1 MKMRM
6 KNLFFVLLMGVLP
19 MQAQIT
25 MNIDAT
31 QRGPEI
37 SPYQY
42 GLFFEEINH
51 AGDGGL
57 YAELIR
63 NRSFEDNITFDNA
76 TVPEYWMSVGDAGL
90 QLVTD
95 DLLNDVQ
102 EKCMKIYTT
111 TASADNLQGAAN
123 SGFWGMNIV
132 SGKTYRLSLWVKGSN
147 SGYTGNL
154 MAQLQTADGLTVC
167 GETILT
173 GEVAVGE
180 WRKLTATI
188 TATASDPKG
197 RFALLTSNNGSLFV
211 DVVSLFPETW
221 KGRENGMRPDLAQ
234 LLADTKPTFLRFPGG
249 CYVEGTNGFENAF
262 QWKKTIGPIEGRNG
276 HQNVNW
282 GYRSS
287 DGLGYDEYLQL
298 CEDLGAAPMFVVN
311 VGLGHGYIIP
321 MEDLDT
327 LVQNTLDAIEYANG
341 DASTVWGARR
351 IANGH
356 AEPYG
361 LKFVEIG
368 NENYQA
374 NSAQQSQDYAERY
387 YKFYK
392 AIKEKYP
399 EIITIGNVEAWG
411 TDNPSW
417 RNDYPV
423 ELVDEHYYRSNT
435 WMRNNYHKYDNY
447 DRSIGVYNGEYAANE
462 TGTYGT
468 YGNMNSALGEAVYML
483 GMEKNSDV
491 CRMASFAPIFTHVS
505 DPRWPYDMIHFD
517 AEKTFVTPSYYV
529 QKLMANNLGK
539 ENLLWTESGNALSE
553 VSKIGI
559 GTWNTSVYFDDV
571 KVVSG
576 EDVLIDDDFSTN
588 SGWTDGTGTWNVVGR
603 TKRQTNTNLTNC
615 TSINDT
621 EITTNNYTLTLR
633 ARKNSGTEGFL
644 VLFNYQDAK
653 NYTWWNIGG
662 WSNSKHGLETCRDGV
677 KTTVTSTSGT
687 ITSGQW
693 YQVKIEV
700 NGAEVKCYLNDEL
713 IHSVTLPSNQAVY
726 QSAQLDEEQG
736 VMILKVV
743 NPNAVAQTLNLNLSN
758 MTATGGTVIRMT
770 AEKGTSENSLANPD
784 VVKPQEEETLSS
796 VKTLEIPAFSLNIF
810 RINVTDVAEGQHT
823 SSTIVY
829 EQEDAGKSY
838 YLYAHMNASR
848 EITNYAVSR
857 YGSVWTD
864 LLNSAEVFD
873 TKAKT
878 VTGGMRDAYVLRMQ
892 NGKFML
898 AGTDMTSRLGWESNH
913 IMDFMVSNDLIHWD
927 KEMKIDLESEGNL
940 AALGLSN
947 ADEMKAAWAP
957 QVIYDPVTGCYMAYY
972 SVGFPDRHRIYY
984 QLLDEELNVLTEPR
998 LLFDPGYDVIDA
1010 DIVWNDI
1017 DQRYVMIYKWE
1028 GVFHLY
1034 QAVATQLVPTD
1045 KTTGTCQWT
1054 ILPEFDIYENGQ
1066 GIEGASLYRPIGS
1079 KQWKMAYM
1087 NYSGGGYKVRNLD
1100 EHCMNPSAGT
1110 VIKGTVQPQHGSFL
1124 KLTERE
1130 YQHLRNWEALKTL
1143 LPSMVSKYKESQNE
1157 TIGQA
1162 VTKAQTALANSGT
1175 FDEEYQ
1181 AMEEAL
1187 QELSV
1192 CNEIYERYLR
1202 EQALAGN
1209 PTDFTPLIINPDFSQ
1224 ESTGWE
1230 GTTFTAV
1237 DGLVA
1242 EQFNK
1247 TFDFYQIL
1255 EDMPAGKYEL
1265 AVQGFYRYGLPATA
1279 YDSHV
1284 NGTEQLLAELY
1295 VQDVASTPIMSLY
1308 AEDDYTSSPYTYPDN
1323 MTQAEEAFGHNDLY
1337 YNKLSFNFKGG
1348 SLRFGIRKDSIQDRD
1363 WTCFDNF
1370 KLRFIEP
1377 TTGIDPTSDPS
1388 QGRGGLTP
1396 NPSPNGEGSIYDLQ
1410 GRRVNNGQWTMDNGQ
1425 SLNSGIY
1432 IANGNKVVIK

>member
-1 MKMRM
+1 MMIA
-6 KNLFFVLLMGVLP
+6 LP
-19 MQAQIT
+19 LQAQVT

-31 QRGPEI
+31 LRGPKI

-63 NRSFEDNITFDNA
+63 NRSFEDDITYDNT
-76 TVPEYWMSVGDAGL
+76 TVPEYWSAVGEAGL
-90 QLVTD
+90 QIVD
-95 DLLNDVQ
+95 ENLLNDVQ
-102 EKCMKIYTT
+102 EKCMSIYTT
-111 TASADNLQGAAN
+111 SASTSHLQGAAN
-123 SGFWGMNIV
+123 GGFWGMNFV
-132 SGKTYRLSLWVKGSN
+132 SGKTYTLSLWVKGSN
-147 SGYTGNL
+147 TGYTGNII
-154 MAQLQTADGLTVC
+154 AQLQSADGLTVC
-167 GETILT
+167 GEAVVS

-180 WRKLTATI
+180 WRKLTAVI
-188 TATASDPKG
+188 TATESAPNG
-197 RFALLTSNNGSLFV
+197 RFALLTSNNGQLFV

-221 KGRENGMRPDLAQ
+221 KERMNGLRPDLAQ

-249 CYVEGTNGFENAF
+249 CYVEGTDGFENAF

-287 DGLGYDEYLQL
+287 DGLGYDEYLQF

-311 VGLGHGYIIP
+311 VGLGHNYIIP

-341 DASTVWGARR
+341 DITTEWGARR

-356 AEPYG
+356 IEPYG

-399 EIITIGNVEAWG
+399 DIITIGNVEAWG

-491 CRMASFAPIFTHVS
+491 CRMASFAPIFTHVD
-505 DPRWPYDMIHFD
+505 DPRWPYDMIHFSSD
-517 AEKTFVTPSYYV
+517 KNFVTPSYYV
-529 QKLMANNLGK
+529 QKLLANNLGTQ
-539 ENLLWTESGNALSE
+539 NLLWTETGNVLSD
-553 VSKIGI
+553 VHKIGV

-571 KVVSG
+571 KVVTG
-576 EDVLIDDDFSTN
+576 DETVLIDDNFSSN
-588 SGWTDGTGTWNVVGR
+588 SGWTNGAGTWNVVGG
-603 TKRQTNTNLTNC
+603 TKRQTNANLTNC

-621 EITTNNYTLTLR
+621 EIPTKKYTLTLR
-633 ARKNSGTEGFL
+633 ARKTSGSEGFL
-644 VLFNYQDAK
+644 IIFDYKDAK
-653 NYTWWNIGG
+653 NYSWWNVGG
-662 WSNSKHGLETCRDGV
+662 WSNGQFGIEVCRDGV
-677 KTTVTSTSGT
+677 KSTLATAKGTVETSR
-687 ITSGQW
+687 W
-693 YQVKIEV
+693 YKIKVEMD
-700 NGAEVKCYLNDEL
+700 GAEVKCYIDDAL
-713 IHSVTLPSNQAVY
+713 IHTATLPSNKAVY
-726 QSAQLDEEQG
+726 QSVQLDEEQG
-736 VMILKVV
+736 LMLLKVV
-743 NPNAVAQTLNLNLSN
+743 NPNADAQTLNLNLTN
-758 MTATGGTVIRMT
+758 MSAIDGTVIRMT
-770 AEKGTSENSLANPD
+770 AAAGTSENTLTNPD
-784 VVKPQEEETLSS
+784 NVKPQAEESILSVES
-796 VKTLEIPAFSLNIF
+796 LDIPPFSLNIF
-810 RINVTDVAEGQHT
+810 RIHVTDVAEEQPVG
-823 SSTIVY
+823 STAVY
-829 EQEDAGKSY
+829 EKEDAGKSY
-838 YLYAHMNASR
+838 YLYAHMNASK

-857 YGSVWTD
+857 YGSIWTD

-878 VTGGMRDAYVLRMQ
+878 VTGGMRDAYVFRME

-927 KEMKIDLESEGNL
+927 KEIKIDLESAENL
-940 AALGLSN
+940 SALGLSS
-947 ADEMKAAWAP
+947 ADDMKAAWAP
-957 QVIYDPVTGCYMAYY
+957 QVIFDPVTGKYMAYY

-984 QLLDEELNVLTEPR
+984 QLLDEDLNVLTEPR

-1010 DIVWNDI
+1010 DIVWNAV

-1054 ILPEFDIYENGQ
+1054 ILPEFDIYESGQ
-1066 GIEGASLYRPIGS
+1066 GIEGASLFRPIGS
-1079 KQWKMAYM
+1079 RQWKMAYM

-1110 VIKGTVQPQHGSFL
+1110 VIKGSVQPQHGSFV

-1130 YQHLRNWEALKTL
+1130 YQHLRNWEALMKL
-1143 LPSMVSKYKESQNE
+1143 LPGMVSKYNESHDA
-1157 TIGQA
+1157 TIGAA
-1162 VTKAQTALANSGT
+1162 VTKAQEALATSGT

-1187 QELSV
+1187 QELSQG
-1192 CNEIYERYLR
+1192 NDIYERYLR
-1202 EQALAGN
+1202 EQAEAGN
-1209 PTDFTPLIINPDFSQ
+1209 PTDFTPLIINADFSQ

-1242 EQFNK
+1242 EHFNK

-1255 EDMPAGKYEL
+1255 KDMPAGKYEL
-1265 AVQGFYRYGLPATA
+1265 QVQAFYRNGPKDTGYNN
-1279 YDSHV
+1279 HQ
-1284 NGTEQLLAELY
+1284 NGTENLLAELY
-1295 VQDVASTPIMSLY
+1295 VQDVIRKAVMSLY
-1308 AEDDYTSSPYTYPDN
+1308 AEEEYTNNPYTFPDN
-1323 MTQAEEAFGHNDLY
+1323 MTMADEAFNHHDLY
-1337 YNKLSFNFKGG
+1337 HNTLTFTFGG
-1348 SLRFGIRKDSIQDRD
+1348 GDLRFGIRKSTAQATD
-1363 WTCFDNF
+1363 WCCFDNF
-1370 KLRFIEP
+1370 KLRYIGP
-1377 TTGIDPTSDPS
+1377 TTGIDNPTSVS
-1388 QGRGGLTP
+1388 SLTD
-1396 NPSPNGEGSIYDLQ
+1396 EGDIYDLQ
-1410 GRRVNNGQWTMDNGQ
+1410 GRKQKEGASVQP
-1425 SLNSGIY
+1425 GIY
-1432 IANGNKVVIK
+1432 VVKGNKLVVK